1 MGTLRHLRDAQRLR
15 LEAQACRL
23 AQEESR
29 LAQAQLALRHA
40 QARLAIDRVRFAV
53 HDLLGVF
60 HPAAE
65 SERLDEREAAPPKR
79 LRRVK

>member
-1 MGTLRHLRDAQRLR
+1 VGTLRHLRDAQRLR
-15 LEAQACRL
+15 LEAQAYRL

-29 LAQAQLALRHA
+29 IAKAQLALRHA

-60 HPAAE
+60 HAPAALE
-65 SERLDEREAAPPKR
+65 PLDEPEAAPPPR

>member
-1 MGTLRHLRDAQRLR
+1 MTTLRQLRDVQRLR
-15 LEAQACRL
+15 LEAQAHRL
-23 AQEESR
+23 AEEERR
-29 LAQAQLALRHA
+29 LAQAQLMLRNA

-60 HPAAE
+60 HAPGESDRPEAE
-65 SERLDEREAAPPKR
+65 ATATPR

>member
-1 MGTLRHLRDAQRLR
+1 VSSLRHLRDAQRLR
-15 LEAQACRL
+15 LDAQASRL

-29 LAQAQLALRHA
+29 LAHAQLMLRQA

-53 HDLLGVF
+53 HDLLSVF
-60 HPAAE
+60 LSPAAP
-65 SERLDEREAAPPKR
+65 RLSQDTEATAAPR